1 MKTLRIE
8 KMIYGGGG
16 VAESGAV
23 VPFVLPGELVQ
34 IEAGGGVKVIE
45 ASPDRVAPACM
56 HFGECGGCHY
66 QHASYP
72 AQLAIKQA
80 ILRETFAAAG
90 LTELPE
96 IAVHAGEPW
105 GYRNR
110 IRLRVGEVNGELRV
124 GYNRVGASG
133 GDAMLPVTMCSIAA
147 PVLWRAAEAVVALAK
162 FDAAVRGWLAAAVEI
177 EFFANGDENALQLVL
192 FTRRPPA
199 AGFGAFCK
207 ALQRIVPELAGAGAA
222 MLPKNPSPQG
232 RRAEHAKAGAQWGT
246 AGLIY
251 SVGDDRH
258 WVSRGAFFQVNRYAV
273 EDLLRLAVDDRKGT
287 LAWDL
292 YAGVGLF
299 SRALAERFEQ
309 VVAVE
314 AGQPAASDLAAAL
327 KGKKHRAVAMMTLD
341 FLQVAVVQR
350 ERPELIVMDPPRAGV
365 GAEVCALL
373 ARVRC
378 PELVYVS
385 CDPVT
390 LARDVR
396 ELTDGGYKLAELNL
410 VDMFPQTFHMEAVA
424 VLRR

>member
-1 MKTLRIE
+1 MNLRIE

-273 EDLLRLAVDDRKGT
+273 ADLLRLAVDDRKGT